1 MDKNEIVTINGQR
14 YNAITGM
21 PLDTAKTS
29 TVSAVKPPSASG
41 IHSAPQKSQTLVR
54 RATKK
59 PPVSIASRL
68 ARQPGRSMD
77 IARSSKIA
85 RFAPHPVKPPV
96 KVTPTP
102 DVAATTHPVVKKVHQ
117 QLHNAKQAVTTAQV
131 PKSSKDIKHE
141 AIVAALAKPTVKTPK
156 KSFFRRHSRFIN
168 IFSIGAIIIIIGVY
182 FTYLNMPNLSVQ
194 VAAQQAGINATY
206 PDYRP
211 DGYRLDGP
219 VTYNDGQV
227 TINFTANTGSS
238 TFTLKQAKSSWDSS
252 AVLDNIVRKKVGE
265 KYITNQERGLTIYT
279 YDGNAAWVNA
289 GILYTINGNAPL
301 SSEQIRHIATSL

>member
-14 YNAITGM
+14 YNAHTGM
-21 PLDTAKTS
+21 PLEVTKASSVMTP
-29 TVSAVKPPSASG
+29 KPTPAAG
-41 IHSAPQKSQTLVR
+41 IHAAPQKSQTLIR

-59 PPVSIASRL
+59 PPVSINSRL
-68 ARQPGRSMD
+68 LSKPGRSMD
-77 IARSSKIA
+77 IARSNKIA

-96 KVTPTP
+96 KATSVP
-102 DVAATTHPVVKKVHQ
+102 DIAATTHPVVKKVHQ
-117 QLHNAKQAVTTAQV
+117 QLRATKQATVAAQA
-131 PKSSKDIKHE
+131 PKSSQDIKHE
-141 AIVAALAKPTVKTPK
+141 AIVAALAKPAVKTPK
-156 KSFFRRHSRFIN
+156 KSFFKRNSRLIN
-168 IFSIGAIIIIIGVY
+168 IFSIGAVIIIIGVY

-206 PDYRP
+206 PEYRP

-227 TINFTANTGSS
+227 TINFAANTGSS
-238 TFTLKQAKSSWDSS
+238 AFTLKQAKSSWDSS

-289 GILYTINGNAPL
+289 GILYTIDGKAPL
-301 SSEQIRHIATSL
+301 SSEQIRRIATSL